1 MDFRDLIWNRR
12 SFRQFSDRE
21 IAPDDVVNILQ
32 AALISPSSM
41 NRRSWHFVVVDD
53 RADLE
58 KLSDAKEHGAKL
70 IEGATMAVVVAVNE
84 TTNSCWVE
92 DASIAAVSMQYA
104 AAEQGIGS
112 CWVEMRNRYLADGTE
127 AEEVVRGILDIPE
140 DMRILCVVAFGYPG
154 EEKPRHHEEELK
166 WEQVHIGK
174 FGVPIE

>member
-70 IEGATMAVVVAVNE
+70 IEGAAMAVVVAVNE

-104 AAEQGIGS
+104 AA
-112 CWVEMRNRYLADGTE
+112 
-127 AEEVVRGILDIPE
+127 
-140 DMRILCVVAFGYPG
+140 
-154 EEKPRHHEEELK
+154 
-166 WEQVHIGK
+166 
-174 FGVPIE
+174 